1 MIKLTLGFILG
12 CLVTYNFIMPYPA
25 REAMLAEANRMTLQL
40 LEKIQKELQTNAE
53 NPTSN

>member
-1 MIKLTLGFILG
+1 MLKLTLGFILG

-25 REAMLAEANRMTLQL
+25 REAMLAEANRMALQL
-40 LEKIQKELQTNAE
+40 LEKIQQELQTNAE

>member
-1 MIKLTLGFILG
+1 MFKLIIGFILG